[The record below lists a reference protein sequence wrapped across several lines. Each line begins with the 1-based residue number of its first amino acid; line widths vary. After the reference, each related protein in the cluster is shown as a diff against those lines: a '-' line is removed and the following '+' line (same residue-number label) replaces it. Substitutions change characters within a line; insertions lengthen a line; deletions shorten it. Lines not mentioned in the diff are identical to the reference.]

1 MGGLKSD
8 PYRLLG
14 LEPWA
19 TENEIK
25 RAYRALAL
33 RSHPDRDP
41 SPEAAERFRTVHAAY
56 RVLMDPVARAWCDEL
71 LQAGT
76 RNGAGDRPQRSP
88 RSNVPAPSPPTRAQR
103 RLFRGL
109 HATGFVFGWALVI
122 GVPLGMA
129 FSEWPP
135 STLVMVIPGLAVIP
149 DSYMGIRAR

>member
-1 MGGLKSD
+1 MGRLKSD

-19 TENEIK
+19 TEREIK
-25 RAYRALAL
+25 RAYRLLAL

-41 SPEAAERFRTVHAAY
+41 SQEAAERFRLVHAAY

-71 LQAGT
+71 LH
-76 RNGAGDRPQRSP
+76 SE
-88 RSNVPAPSPPTRAQR
+88 APSAVHARTAAPPRAPKPPPRPPTSVQR
-103 RLFRGL
+103 RIYRGL
-109 HATGFVFGWALVI
+109 HATGFLFGWALVI

-149 DSYMGIRAR
+149 DSYMGLRAR